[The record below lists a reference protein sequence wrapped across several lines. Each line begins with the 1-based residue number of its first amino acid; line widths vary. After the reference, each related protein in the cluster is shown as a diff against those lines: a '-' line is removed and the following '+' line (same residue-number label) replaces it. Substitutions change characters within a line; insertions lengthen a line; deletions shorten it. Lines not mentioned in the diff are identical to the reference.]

1 MTKAATQ
8 NNGRADDGRFLPGN
22 AGGPG
27 RPRRAVETDY
37 LRVLSDACPLD
48 DWRIIVSRAVED
60 AQAGDARAREWIS
73 RFVLGEQGGHPLEI
87 LARTEQDPANSPEIL
102 ERWRRIKEAEEE
114 SSLQL
119 AEALAGVR

>member
-1 MTKAATQ
+1 MKKTVTQ
-8 NNGRADDGRFLPGN
+8 SNGRAEDGGFLPGN

-48 DWRIIVSRAVED
+48 DWQTIVGRAVED
-60 AQAGDARAREWIS
+60 AKAGDAKARDWLG
-73 RFVLGEQGGHPLEI
+73 RYVLGEQGGHPLEI
-87 LARTEQDPANSPEIL
+87 LARKEQESDSPEIL